1 MFSFPVLDEG
11 MMSRRDSSGSLCAV
25 DGPAGKAN
33 SWMCSCYMLNDVK
46 HIQDY
51 YAPVVGE
58 FEQLVLMA
66 LVRVGNGG
74 YGASIR
80 REIQE
85 RTGRDVSVG
94 AVYVTL
100 KRLETKKMVCSYTGS
115 PTPRRG
121 GRRRTH
127 YVIDAAGERAL
138 GRAYR
143 TFVAMA
149 DGVQQQLA
157 KL

>member
-1 MFSFPVLDEG
+1 M
-11 MMSRRDSSGSLCAV
+11 
-25 DGPAGKAN
+25 
-33 SWMCSCYMLNDVK
+33 K

-80 REIQE
+80 REIQA
-85 RTGRDVSVG
+85 RTGRDLSVS

-100 KRLETKKMVCSYTGS
+100 RRLEAKKMVCSYTGNA
-115 PTPRRG
+115 TPQRG
-121 GRRRTH
+121 GRRRVH
-127 YVIDAAGERAL
+127 YVLDAPGERAL

-149 DGVQQQLA
+149 EGVQEELA

>member
-1 MFSFPVLDEG
+1 M
-11 MMSRRDSSGSLCAV
+11 SLC
-25 DGPAGKAN
+25 
-33 SWMCSCYMLNDVK
+33 YILNDVK
-46 HIQDY
+46 HIEDY
-51 YAPVVGE
+51 YAPVLGE

-85 RTGRDVSVG
+85 RTGRDLAVSS
-94 AVYVTL
+94 VYVTL
-100 KRLETKKMVCSYTGS
+100 KRLEAKKMVCSYTGS
-115 PTPRRG
+115 PTPQRG

-143 TFVAMA
+143 MFVAMA
-149 DGVQQQLA
+149 EGVHEQLA
-157 KL
+157 TL

>member
-1 MFSFPVLDEG
+1 MRMRQSPG
-11 MMSRRDSSGSLCAV
+11 KIKSLL
-25 DGPAGKAN
+25 G
-33 SWMCSCYMLNDVK
+33 WYYILNNVK

-51 YAPVVGE
+51 YASTIGE
-58 FEQLVLMA
+58 FEHLVLMS
-66 LVRVGNGG
+66 LFRVGNGG

-85 RTGRDVSVG
+85 RTGREVSV
-94 AVYVTL
+94 ASVYVTL
-100 KRLETKKMVCSYTGS
+100 KRLEAKKMVCSYAGD
-115 PTPRRG
+115 PTPQRG

-149 DGVQQQLA
+149 DGLQDRLA
-157 KL
+157 AL